1 MKLKRGNR
9 NLGSLIVS
17 ILVFGTIVSILLST
31 KIWEAFLGTL
41 YPNATSVVYARASIA
56 RLFGEHLVLVGVSSV
71 SAAMVGIS
79 VGVFVTRT
87 RGRPFRE
94 IVNDLGSLSQTIP
107 PVAVLALAVPAVG
120 FGFEPTVLALFLYSV
135 LPILR
140 NTVSGLEDVSPDV
153 IDAGRGMGMTQTQLL
168 FKAELPLATP
178 VIFAGIRISVVINVG
193 TATIGA
199 VVGAGG
205 LGNPIISGLI
215 NNNPAYIL
223 QGAITAALLA
233 LLMDLLIGRLEKS
246 LSSK

>member
-1 MKLKRGNR
+1 MKLNRGLR
-9 NLGSLIVS
+9 EIAPRAIIVLAYGALLSLS
-17 ILVFGTIVSILLST
+17 LST
-31 KIWEAFLGTL
+31 KSWEAFLRVL

-56 RLFGEHLVLVGVSSV
+56 RLFGEHLLLVVVSSV
-71 SAAMVGIS
+71 SAALVGIS
-79 VGVFVTRT
+79 VGIFVTRT
-87 RGRPFRE
+87 RGRPFRG

-120 FGFEPTVLALFLYSV
+120 FGFEPTILALFLYSV

-140 NTVSGLEDVSPDV
+140 NTISGLEDVSPEV
-153 IDAGRGMGMTQTQLL
+153 IEAGRGMGMTQTQLL
-168 FKAELPLATP
+168 FKAELPLAIP

-223 QGAITAALLA
+223 EGAITAALLA
-233 LLMDLLIGRLEKS
+233 IVMDQLIGRLEKA